1 VQVTVSKIFADQLGF
16 PEAPVLL
23 PDGGFLFVEMDPAK
37 GWTIRFSKDGKTR
50 SVVARTGRPNGLA
63 RSRDGS
69 IWVAETAMRALL
81 RMSLDG
87 KHETIAN
94 GCDGEPFLF
103 LNDLAFG
110 PNGDVYLTDSGIEIE
125 ELAPKGQLNPNW
137 RNLQYDGRVF
147 RIDPKTREVERLDH
161 GLQFTNG
168 IAFGPDGHLYVAE
181 TLTGNIYRYESK
193 RGRIGGPRQ
202 LFGNVIE
209 RYDPAELK
217 GPDGMKFGANGHLYV
232 AVFGQGD
239 ITVLGR
245 DGQVVRRMRT
255 VGAMPTNLAF
265 GPKGEKKIYVTEVA
279 SGSVEI
285 IDVDTGGLPLHG

>member
-1 VQVTVSKIFADQLGF
+1 VQVSVSKTFADQLGF

-50 SVVARTGRPNGLA
+50 TVVAKTGRPNGLA
-63 RSRDGS
+63 RDREGY

-81 RMSLDG
+81 KMSLDG
-87 KHETIAN
+87 KHEIIAN
-94 GCDGEPFLF
+94 GYQGEPFLF

-110 PNGDVYLTDSGIEIE
+110 PDGSVYLTDSGIEIE

-137 RNLQYDGRVF
+137 RTLDYDGRVF
-147 RIDPKTREVERLDH
+147 RIDPKTREVERLDR
-161 GLQFTNG
+161 GLKFTNG

-181 TLTGNIYRYESK
+181 TLTGNIYRYQAK
-193 RGRIGGPRQ
+193 RGRIAGQRQ

-245 DGQVVRRMRT
+245 DGQVVRRMPT
-255 VGAMPTNLAF
+255 AGAMPTNLAF
-265 GPKGEKKIYVTEVA
+265 GPKGEKKIYVTEVV
-279 SGSVEI
+279 SGSVQI
-285 IDVDTGGLPLHG
+285 LDVDTDGLPLF